1 MIGLWQSTCSC
12 GVGRCRLR
20 CLCFLIN
27 FSLGLVW
34 ARLTSSLVFLF
45 LHDFILI
52 VRAWQL
58 VLFFFLRL
66 PRAVLLVN
74 SAIEG
79 IWVVC
84 RDLNLLVIVFE
95 LEARHDV
102 TLALV
107 DRLIFSVHF
116 YLLSCF
122 VIR

>member
-1 MIGLWQSTCSC
+1 M
-12 GVGRCRLR
+12 
-20 CLCFLIN
+20 
-27 FSLGLVW
+27 
-34 ARLTSSLVFLF
+34 
-45 LHDFILI
+45 
-52 VRAWQL
+52 
-58 VLFFFLRL
+58 
-66 PRAVLLVN
+66 LLVN